1 MCRCRDRSRA
11 LLFWLRKWLDFHN
24 ALFPPLLL
32 EDVATVE
39 PKEEL
44 DLLEELFHL
53 DLLLRSKTWLRRNLE
68 VLVQAICADLKG
80 LLDAEIL
87 QVLHLTGVD
96 FVSFG
101 DEDDGPFPEVLVCKM
116 VSYTLLE
123 VLGLTDIRFRCAGKK
138 GCLPPGSD

>member
-1 MCRCRDRSRA
+1 MIRLRNGRSY
-11 LLFWLRKWLDFHN
+11 DN

-32 EDVATVE
+32 EDVAAVE
-39 PKEEL
+39 SQEEL

-53 DLLLRSKTWLRRNLE
+53 DLLLRSKTRFRRNLE
-68 VLVQAICADLKG
+68 ILVQAICADFKG

-116 VSYTLLE
+116 VSHALLE
-123 VLGLTDIRFRCAGKK
+123 VLGLTDIRFRCS
-138 GCLPPGSD
+138 GSIFSEKDV